1 MKDFEYA
8 KKQAEKQAKK
18 KKMRWWVRIG
28 NDRVYIWAL
37 PLYGFVILAD
47 KFDNWKY
54 NRLIW
59 DEAKAQKVLDY
70 ALPKTLEYIAE
81 EDAYYFNTCWNL
93 GKKNVPWYLRS
104 WASKFANKL
113 TDYLVD
119 TYQKDGYEK
128 EFIED
133 DYDNWVVFRKE
144 G

>member
-8 KKQAEKQAKK
+8 KKQAEKAKK
-18 KKMRWWVRIG
+18 KEKKYLVRIG

-37 PLYGFVILAD
+37 PLYGLMVLAD

-54 NRLIW
+54 NRLVW
-59 DEAKAQKVLDY
+59 DADKAQKALDY
-70 ALPKTLEYIAE
+70 ALPHVLEYIAD

-104 WASKFANKL
+104 WASKFANKI
-113 TDYLVD
+113 TDYLVN
-119 TYQKDGYEK
+119 TYQKDGYKK
-128 EFIED
+128 EYFE
-133 DYDNWVVFRKE
+133 DYDYNWVVFKKE

>member
-8 KKQAEKQAKK
+8 KKQAEKAKK

-37 PLYGFVILAD
+37 PLYPLVILAD

-54 NRLIW
+54 NRLVW
-59 DEAKAQKVLDY
+59 DEAKAKKVLDY
-70 ALPKTLEYIAE
+70 ALPDTLEYIAE
-81 EDAYYFNTCWNL
+81 EDTYYFNTCWNFS
-93 GKKNVPWYLRS
+93 KKHVPWYLRP
-104 WASKFANKL
+104 WARKFANKL

-119 TYQKDGYEK
+119 TYQKDGYKK
-128 EFIED
+128 EFEED
-133 DYDNWVVFRKE
+133 WDYNWVKFTKE